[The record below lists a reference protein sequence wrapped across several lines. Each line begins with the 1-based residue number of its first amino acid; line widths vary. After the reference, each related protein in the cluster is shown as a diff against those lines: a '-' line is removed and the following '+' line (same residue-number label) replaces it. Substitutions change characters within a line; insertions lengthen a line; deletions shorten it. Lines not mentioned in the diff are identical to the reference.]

1 MQTSTLWPSKRWQVV
16 VNPYTQKDIAPN
28 KFERI
33 FREHVDESELV
44 WHRDRKDRTVKIIE
58 CDGWKF
64 QQDNKLPVELREGD
78 TINIKAFEYHRILKG
93 TGSLVVEIT
102 EYEPNQN
109 IK

>member
-1 MQTSTLWPSKRWQVV
+1 MSLTTIRLSKRRQVV

-64 QQDNKLPVELREGD
+64 QQDNKLPIELHEGD
-78 TINIKAFEYHRILKG
+78 TIDIKAFEYHRILKG

-102 EYEPNQN
+102 EHEPSQN
-109 IK
+109 K

>member
-1 MQTSTLWPSKRWQVV
+1 MV
-16 VNPYTQKDIAPN
+16 VNPYSQKDIAPN

-64 QQDNKLPVELREGD
+64 QQDNKLPIELHEGD

>member
-1 MQTSTLWPSKRWQVV
+1 MV
-16 VNPYTQKDIAPN
+16 VNPYFQKDIAPN

-33 FREHVDESELV
+33 FRQHVDESELV

-58 CDGWKF
+58 CNGWKF
-64 QQDNKLPVELREGD
+64 QQDNKLPVELHKGD

-93 TGSLVVEIT
+93 AGSLVVEIT
-102 EYEPNQN
+102 EHEPSQN

>member
-44 WHRDRKDRTVKIIE
+44 WHRDRKDRTVKVIE
-58 CDGWKF
+58 SAGWKF
-64 QQDNKLPVELREGD
+64 QADNKLPIELKEGD
-78 TINIKAFEYHRILKG
+78 VINIKAKSYHRIHKG
-93 TGSLVVEIT
+93 SGSLVVEIT
-102 EYEPNQN
+102 EHETSQD
-109 IK
+109 K

>member
-33 FREHVDESELV
+33 FREHVNESELV

-64 QQDNKLPVELREGD
+64 QQDNKLPVELHEGD